1 MTGLVQGETELTFT
15 FAVGIPDNAL
25 RLDAHALAGLYSCK
39 IRTFDGYIQALNPN
53 LT

>member
-1 MTGLVQGETELTFT
+1 LI
-15 FAVGIPDNAL
+15 AAGIPDNAL